1 MKFVKTFLIL
11 AAFGMAFVGCS
22 NSRQHKD
29 PSWTAKP
36 ANMQVVFTAPVI
48 MDTEKDADGAN
59 DWPIFP
65 WYYTSKNRLSSM
77 GPSPLPIATKDSL
90 MLPDEMRKMSEWF
103 ISNVDNTLKF
113 NSNVHYK
120 VSEIAKDEISYSEQA
135 ADGENLRIPMPKVMD
150 SAEVYMVLDSIYL
163 KSYVSMR
170 EGAGTNMMSV
180 GLTVGSTI
188 NNNCVQISAYY
199 AFYDSKTAKR
209 LDCGFLE
216 EKQCADQ
223 RVMEHDWQNV
233 LRDLVLHAIDKTP
246 IAQF

>member
-1 MKFVKTFLIL
+1 MRITKTFLIL
-11 AAFGMAFVGCS
+11 ALMGFAFVGCS
-22 NSRQHKD
+22 NSRLHKD

-48 MDTEKDADGAN
+48 MDTEKDSDGLN

-65 WYYTSKNRLSSM
+65 WYYTSENRLPAA
-77 GPSPLPIATKDSL
+77 GPSALPIATKDSL
-90 MLPDEMRKMSEWF
+90 MLPDEMKKMSEWF
-103 ISNVDNTLKF
+103 SSNVDNTLKF

-120 VSEIAKDEISYSEQA
+120 VSEISKDEVSYSEQV
-135 ADGENLRIPMPKVMD
+135 ADGENIRVPMPKSMD

-170 EGAGTNMMSV
+170 EGAGTNLASV
-180 GLTVGSTI
+180 GITVASTI
-188 NNNCVQISAYY
+188 NNNCVQISALY

-209 LDCGFLE
+209 LDYGFLE

-223 RVMEHDWQNV
+223 KVIEHDWQNV
-233 LRDLVLHAIDKTP
+233 LRELILHAIDKTP